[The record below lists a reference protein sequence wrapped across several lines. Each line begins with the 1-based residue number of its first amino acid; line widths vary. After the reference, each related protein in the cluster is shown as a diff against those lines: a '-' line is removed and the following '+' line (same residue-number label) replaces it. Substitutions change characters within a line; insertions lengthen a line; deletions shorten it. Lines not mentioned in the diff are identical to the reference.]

1 MNLQNWC
8 SEWRIS
14 INSMNTNY
22 IVLYDKKNKAQSVQI
37 AITVDDNCL
46 RKVSSK
52 RVLRIIIDEEVL
64 LFMQKKLLKKANKH
78 ITS

>member
-8 SEWRIS
+8 SKWRIS

-52 RVLRIIIDEEVL
+52 RVLRIVIDEEVL

>member
-1 MNLQNWC
+1 M
-8 SEWRIS
+8 
-14 INSMNTNY
+14 
-22 IVLYDKKNKAQSVQI
+22 VLYDKKNKAQSVQI
-37 AITVDDNCL
+37 AITIDGNCL